1 MATVTTKIARTYKDL
16 DLLFNV
22 HPIKKDINKHTAELA
37 VINSIKNLV
46 LTNHYERLFQPD
58 IGSNV
63 NKLLF
68 ENMDLI
74 TAAALER
81 EIQQVI
87 ENYEPRARIYKV
99 SVIPDYDNNKFSV
112 DMEFLINNLT
122 EPITITFFLERVR

>member
-16 DLLFNV
+16 DLFFNV

-68 ENMDLI
+68 ENMDVI

-87 ENYEPRARIYKV
+87 ENYEPRARIYRV

>member
-68 ENMDLI
+68 ENMDVI

-87 ENYEPRARIYKV
+87 ENYEPRARIYRV
-99 SVIPDYDNNKFSV
+99 SVVPDYDNNKFSV

>member
-22 HPIKKDINKHTAELA
+22 HPIKKDINKHTAEIA

-46 LTNHYERLFQPD
+46 LTNHYERLFQPN

-68 ENMDLI
+68 ENMDVI
-74 TAAALER
+74 TASALER

-87 ENYEPRARIYKV
+87 QNYEPRARVYKI
-99 SVIPDYDNNKFSV
+99 SVLPDYDNNKFSV

>member
-68 ENMDLI
+68 ENMDVI

-87 ENYEPRARIYKV
+87 ENYEPRARIYRV

>member
-22 HPIKKDINKHTAELA
+22 HPIKKDINKHTAEMA

-46 LTNHYERLFQPD
+46 LTNHYERLFQPN

-68 ENMDLI
+68 ENMDVI
-74 TAAALER
+74 TASALER

-87 ENYEPRARIYKV
+87 ENYEPRARIYRV

>member
-1 MATVTTKIARTYKDL
+1 MATVTTKIARTSKDL

-22 HPIKKDINKHTAELA
+22 HPSKKDINKHTAEIA

-46 LTNHYERLFQPD
+46 LTNHYERLFQPN

-68 ENMDLI
+68 ENMDVI
-74 TAAALER
+74 TASALER

-87 ENYEPRARIYKV
+87 ENYEPRARIYRV